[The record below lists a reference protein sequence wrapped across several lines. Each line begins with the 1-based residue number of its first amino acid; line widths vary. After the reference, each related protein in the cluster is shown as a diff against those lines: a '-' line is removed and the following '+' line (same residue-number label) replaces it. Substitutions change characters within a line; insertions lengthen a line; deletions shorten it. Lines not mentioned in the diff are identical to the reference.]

1 MLKIF
6 CDDNDKRAIGHVL
19 KRLKQNYNHESQHI
33 VITPTSYTLGMETL
47 VLDYLDVKGAFNI
60 FIGSFERVCARS
72 LEKVGKSYLSREGAI
87 MVMRKVI
94 NANSQ
99 KLKHYAGSCKKNT
112 FALDIYRAIESLR
125 LSGYLPESLEESLP
139 KLQSST
145 QSKLKDIILLYKAY
159 REEIANT
166 TPDLITVYDGFINNI
181 KNEEDI
187 KKSYVYIMGFNTLSN
202 KEIELISVIAENA
215 KETNIALSFVP
226 TDEVNV
232 ETTPTQTFTRL
243 RDKLGVEHIEL
254 FVRGNFVSREE
265 KIEKIN
271 KAKKLTN
278 DLDFLRRELFG
289 YSDKKFKNIKNI
301 EIYAE
306 DNAFSEI
313 NAVANEIIKL
323 VRNEKYRY
331 RDITIFNS
339 LAENDF
345 SIKEIFGRYDIPVFV
360 PSRVTLSESLIFDYI
375 LSILEF
381 IKNPRDVK
389 KALRFIKNP
398 LFYNDFS
405 EVCQFENYI
414 YEKNITYK
422 DFENSFKGGDFENFR
437 KKVFDILCLFKK
449 QDKNAAGFV
458 NACIRLINDSETKE
472 KFTDLLRGRSSED
485 FEFNQRSVDLLIDIL
500 QEIKEI
506 LGKEDMEISEFIS
519 ILSSGAR
526 AQSLSSIPI
535 DLDCVT
541 VAQIGNSKIYENK
554 IAFVMGLTNDS
565 NLDNVSEDRIFTSF
579 DNRSMEEND
588 IAIYP
593 LASEKIKN
601 NRYDFVDMLSKFEKF
616 YFSYPKLSIKG
627 EKTQASIA
635 LDELKRLTGDDPD
648 GEYESLLKK
657 YDITSFIDNL
667 FKDVNLENYL
677 VTADNAFF
685 KWLQLQSLIVETKHK
700 DFYIKLLDEIY
711 QYIDKDK
718 RNIIASALECSDSNC
733 HNTVVENLL
742 DYTVKKDQ
750 KNRYLSSVSQLET
763 YFACP
768 YKHFMYYGLGA
779 SKRSEGFILPITIG
793 TIIHNI
799 LENFFKA
806 VKDQI
811 DTIKDQTIAIQIKKS
826 INEIYEDPTI
836 KDLYKN
842 PQNEF
847 FLNRIKDE
855 VEKIIINLIRQIKKG
870 TYRPYKI
877 EFSFGFNSKEAQIEI
892 PIIEDCKGKE
902 KDGVLALRG
911 KIDRIDITK
920 NKNGSNFVGIID
932 YKTGTKDI
940 SIASIF
946 TGQTIQLVVYLQA
959 LSKSPEFKNYKPGF
973 IAYLILRDNYL
984 KEEDAQEESS
994 DILKH
999 EGFFNIDA
1007 NNVYSFNQDI
1017 APSTDDKFYIPE
1029 FKINKLKREDA
1040 SEKTQAQLRKASVSD
1055 IYKGYKLDE
1064 VEHPE
1069 TFYNGLSRKIL
1080 SEKGFE
1086 ILIKY
1091 VEKLI
1096 ANGFSEIQKG
1106 NIEKAP
1112 MSMDS
1117 CKYCDYKPICDI
1129 SKDRNERASLDLT
1142 SVRCF
1147 ADI

>member
-19 KRLKQNYNHESQHI
+19 ERLKQNYDHESQHI

-112 FALDIYRAIESLR
+112 FALDIFRAIERLR

-159 REEIANT
+159 REEIAKT

-243 RDKLGVEHIEL
+243 RDKLGAEHIKL

-398 LFYNDFS
+398 LFYNDFP

-422 DFENSFKGGDFENFR
+422 DFENSFKDGDFENFR

-449 QDKNAAGFV
+449 QDKMLQV
-458 NACIRLINDSETKE
+458 
-472 KFTDLLRGRSSED
+472 LLMP
-485 FEFNQRSVDLLIDIL
+485 V
-500 QEIKEI
+500 
-506 LGKEDMEISEFIS
+506 
-519 ILSSGAR
+519 
-526 AQSLSSIPI
+526 
-535 DLDCVT
+535 
-541 VAQIGNSKIYENK
+541 
-554 IAFVMGLTNDS
+554 
-565 NLDNVSEDRIFTSF
+565 
-579 DNRSMEEND
+579 
-588 IAIYP
+588 
-593 LASEKIKN
+593 
-601 NRYDFVDMLSKFEKF
+601 
-616 YFSYPKLSIKG
+616 
-627 EKTQASIA
+627 
-635 LDELKRLTGDDPD
+635 
-648 GEYESLLKK
+648 
-657 YDITSFIDNL
+657 
-667 FKDVNLENYL
+667 
-677 VTADNAFF
+677 
-685 KWLQLQSLIVETKHK
+685 
-700 DFYIKLLDEIY
+700 
-711 QYIDKDK
+711 
-718 RNIIASALECSDSNC
+718 
-733 HNTVVENLL
+733 
-742 DYTVKKDQ
+742 
-750 KNRYLSSVSQLET
+750 
-763 YFACP
+763 
-768 YKHFMYYGLGA
+768 
-779 SKRSEGFILPITIG
+779 
-793 TIIHNI
+793 
-799 LENFFKA
+799 
-806 VKDQI
+806 
-811 DTIKDQTIAIQIKKS
+811 
-826 INEIYEDPTI
+826 
-836 KDLYKN
+836 
-842 PQNEF
+842 
-847 FLNRIKDE
+847 
-855 VEKIIINLIRQIKKG
+855 
-870 TYRPYKI
+870 
-877 EFSFGFNSKEAQIEI
+877 
-892 PIIEDCKGKE
+892 
-902 KDGVLALRG
+902 
-911 KIDRIDITK
+911 
-920 NKNGSNFVGIID
+920 
-932 YKTGTKDI
+932 
-940 SIASIF
+940 
-946 TGQTIQLVVYLQA
+946 
-959 LSKSPEFKNYKPGF
+959 
-973 IAYLILRDNYL
+973 
-984 KEEDAQEESS
+984 
-994 DILKH
+994 
-999 EGFFNIDA
+999 
-1007 NNVYSFNQDI
+1007 
-1017 APSTDDKFYIPE
+1017 
-1029 FKINKLKREDA
+1029 
-1040 SEKTQAQLRKASVSD
+1040 
-1055 IYKGYKLDE
+1055 
-1064 VEHPE
+1064 
-1069 TFYNGLSRKIL
+1069 
-1080 SEKGFE
+1080 
-1086 ILIKY
+1086 
-1091 VEKLI
+1091 
-1096 ANGFSEIQKG
+1096 
-1106 NIEKAP
+1106 
-1112 MSMDS
+1112 
-1117 CKYCDYKPICDI
+1117 
-1129 SKDRNERASLDLT
+1129 
-1142 SVRCF
+1142 
-1147 ADI
+1147 